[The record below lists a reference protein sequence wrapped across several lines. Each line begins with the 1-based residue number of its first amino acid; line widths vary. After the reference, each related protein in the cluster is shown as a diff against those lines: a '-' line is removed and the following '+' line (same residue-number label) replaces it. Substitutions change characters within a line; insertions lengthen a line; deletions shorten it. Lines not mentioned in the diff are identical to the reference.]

1 MMNVAKRTI
10 LENTITKNMK
20 RLLIIPALVFVAG
33 WLLLGWVL
41 HLNPNEQLDTST
53 QPDTPPQLDTI
64 VQLDT
69 TVGQVGIYGDPP
81 QEVIPTITEY
91 RFRSGWALKVM
102 IDGHEYLVFGSVRAH
117 SPTVI
122 HNMACPCMNTYNA
135 EK

>member
-1 MMNVAKRTI
+1 
-10 LENTITKNMK
+10 MK
-20 RLLIIPALVFVAG
+20 RLLIIPFAVFVAG
-33 WLLLGWVL
+33 WLLLGLVL
-41 HLNPNEQLDTST
+41 RHYSNERSDTPT
-53 QPDTPPQLDTI
+53 QPDT
-64 VQLDT
+64 
-69 TVGQVGIYGDPP
+69 TVRQVGIYGDPP
-81 QEVIPTITEY
+81 QEVISTITEY

>member
-1 MMNVAKRTI
+1 
-10 LENTITKNMK
+10 MK

-33 WLLLGWVL
+33 WLMLGLVL
-41 HLNPNEQLDTST
+41 RHYSNERSDTPTQPDTST
-53 QPDTPPQLDTI
+53 QPDTTAL
-64 VQLDT
+64 
-69 TVGQVGIYGDPP
+69 QVGIYGDPP
-81 QEVIPTITEY
+81 QEVISTITEY

-102 IDGHEYLVFGSVRAH
+102 IDGHEYLVFGSVHTH

>member
-1 MMNVAKRTI
+1 
-10 LENTITKNMK
+10 MK
-20 RLLIIPALVFVAG
+20 RLLIIPFAVFVAG
-33 WLLLGWVL
+33 WLLLGLVL
-41 HLNPNEQLDTST
+41 RHYSNEQSDTPT
-53 QPDTPPQLDTI
+53 QPDTI

-102 IDGHEYLVFGSVRAH
+102 IDGHEYLVFGSVHAH

>member
-1 MMNVAKRTI
+1 
-10 LENTITKNMK
+10 MK

-33 WLLLGWVL
+33 WLLLGLVL
-41 HLNPNEQLDTST
+41 RHYSNEQSDTPT
-53 QPDTPPQLDTI
+53 QPDTI
-64 VQLDT
+64 VQPDT
-69 TVGQVGIYGDPP
+69 TARQVGIYGDPP

-102 IDGHEYLVFGSVRAH
+102 IDGHEYLVFGSARTH
-117 SPTVI
+117 SPAVI

>member
-1 MMNVAKRTI
+1 
-10 LENTITKNMK
+10 MK

-41 HLNPNEQLDTST
+41 HLNPNERSDTST
-53 QPDTPPQLDTI
+53 QPDTFIQP
-64 VQLDT
+64 DT
-69 TVGQVGIYGDPP
+69 TARQAGIYGDPP
-81 QEVIPTITEY
+81 QEVISTITEY

-122 HNMACPCMNTYNA
+122 HNMACPCMNIYNA

>member
-1 MMNVAKRTI
+1 
-10 LENTITKNMK
+10 MK

-41 HLNPNEQLDTST
+41 HLNPNERSDTSTQPGTST
-53 QPDTPPQLDTI
+53 QPDTTARQA
-64 VQLDT
+64 
-69 TVGQVGIYGDPP
+69 GIYGDPP
-81 QEVIPTITEY
+81 QEVVSTITEY

>member
-1 MMNVAKRTI
+1 
-10 LENTITKNMK
+10 MK

-41 HLNPNEQLDTST
+41 HLNPNEQSDTSAQPDTST
-53 QPDTPPQLDTI
+53 QPDT
-64 VQLDT
+64 
-69 TVGQVGIYGDPP
+69 TVRQVGIYGDPP
-81 QEVIPTITEY
+81 QEVISTITEY

>member
-1 MMNVAKRTI
+1 
-10 LENTITKNMK
+10 MK
-20 RLLIIPALVFVAG
+20 RLLIPFAVFVAG
-33 WLLLGWVL
+33 WLLLGLVL
-41 HLNPNEQLDTST
+41 RHYSNEQPDAST
-53 QPDTPPQLDTI
+53 QPDT
-64 VQLDT
+64 
-69 TVGQVGIYGDPP
+69 TVRQAGIYGDPP
-81 QEVIPTITEY
+81 QEVISTITEY

>member
-1 MMNVAKRTI
+1 
-10 LENTITKNMK
+10 MK

-41 HLNPNEQLDTST
+41 HLNPNEQPDTST
-53 QPDTPPQLDTI
+53 QPDTSIQP
-64 VQLDT
+64 DT
-69 TVGQVGIYGDPP
+69 TARQAGIYGDPP
-81 QEVIPTITEY
+81 QEVISTITEY

>member
-1 MMNVAKRTI
+1 
-10 LENTITKNMK
+10 MK

-41 HLNPNEQLDTST
+41 HLNPNEQSDTST
-53 QPDTPPQLDTI
+53 QPDTI
-64 VQLDT
+64 VRPDT
-69 TVGQVGIYGDPP
+69 TVRQVGIYGDPP

-91 RFRSGWALKVM
+91 KFRSGWALKVM

>member
-1 MMNVAKRTI
+1 
-10 LENTITKNMK
+10 MK

-41 HLNPNEQLDTST
+41 HLNPNERSDTSTQLDTST
-53 QPDTPPQLDTI
+53 QPDTTARQA
-64 VQLDT
+64 
-69 TVGQVGIYGDPP
+69 GIYGDPP
-81 QEVIPTITEY
+81 QEVISTITEY
-91 RFRSGWALKVM
+91 KFRSGWALKVM

>member
-1 MMNVAKRTI
+1 
-10 LENTITKNMK
+10 MK

-41 HLNPNEQLDTST
+41 HLNPNERSDAST
-53 QPDTPPQLDTI
+53 QPDTSTQSDTSPQP
-64 VQLDT
+64 DT
-69 TVGQVGIYGDPP
+69 TVQQAGIYGDPP
-81 QEVIPTITEY
+81 QEVISTITEY
-91 RFRSGWALKVM
+91 KFRSGWAFKVM

>member
-41 HLNPNEQLDTST
+41 HLNPNEQSDIPT
-53 QPDTPPQLDTI
+53 QPDTTARQA
-64 VQLDT
+64 
-69 TVGQVGIYGDPP
+69 GIYGDPP
-81 QEVIPTITEY
+81 QEVISTITEY

-122 HNMACPCMNTYNA
+122 HNMACPCMNTCNA